1 MRRGLIIAAVMIL
14 MCSATVHASEVPEDI
29 KAAAEEYGEEYG
41 ICPELIM
48 AICFEESRFTP
59 GIINRSGK
67 NYGLMQINPNFN
79 TARMERLGVTKSD
92 LLTVTGNILVGA
104 DLLSELFQESEDVVD
119 VLLQYGGFSKAKI
132 EAYHNEG
139 KIPAYITRLLDRSR
153 SYEEQREAA
162 NEAL

>member
-1 MRRGLIIAAVMIL
+1 MRRGLIIATVMIL
-14 MCSATVHASEVPEDI
+14 MFSAPVHASEVPEDI

-48 AICFEESRFTP
+48 AICYEESRFTP

-79 TARMERLGVTKSD
+79 TARMQRLGITKD
-92 LLTVTGNILVGA
+92 NLLTVRGNILVGA

-119 VLLQYGGFSKAKI
+119 VLLQYGGFSRQKV
-132 EAYHNEG
+132 EAYHRDG
-139 KIPAYITRLLDRSR
+139 TIPAYITRLLERSR
-153 SYEEQREAA
+153 NYEEQ
-162 NEAL
+162 NEKGD